1 MRGAGQSW
9 RMSKADI
16 RTLLTSGQ
24 AAAVLHRSATTIARW
39 VRVGELEAA
48 GQIAVGRGVYVF
60 DPEIIKQKALDLA
73 LGADRGPTLDLEI
86 EESKSRKA
94 S

>member
-1 MRGAGQSW
+1 MTTSP
-9 RMSKADI
+9 DI

-24 AAAVLHRSATTIARW
+24 AAAVLHKSTTTIARW
-39 VRVGELEAA
+39 VREGELQAA

-60 DPEIIKQKALDLA
+60 DPEVIKQKALDLA
-73 LGADRGPTLDLEI
+73 LGSDPGETLDLDLEP
-86 EESKSRKA
+86 KRRKA